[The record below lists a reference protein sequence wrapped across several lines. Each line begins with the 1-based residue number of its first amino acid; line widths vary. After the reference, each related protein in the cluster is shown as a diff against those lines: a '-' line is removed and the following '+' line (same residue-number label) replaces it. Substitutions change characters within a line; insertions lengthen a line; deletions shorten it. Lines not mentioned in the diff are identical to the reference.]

1 MKKIGDI
8 QNWNEGDKRDIAE
21 KELKTLRE
29 KGLYDSYDKT
39 YVINGFKWK
48 IVSKLINPDSTVVY
62 TLECVG
68 TEEEQGQ
75 D

>member
-8 QNWNEGDKRDIAE
+8 QNWNEGDKRDITE
-21 KELKTLRE
+21 KELKTLRD

-48 IVSKLINPDSTVVY
+48 IVSKLVNPDSTVVY

-68 TEEEQGQ
+68 TEEEQGPV
-75 D
+75 

>member
-1 MKKIGDI
+1 VKKIGDI

-68 TEEEQGQ
+68 TEEEF
-75 D
+75 

>member
-8 QNWNEGDKRDIAE
+8 QNWNEGDKRDITE
-21 KELKTLRE
+21 KELKTLRD

-75 D
+75 V

>member
-8 QNWNEGDKRDIAE
+8 QNWNEGDKRDITE
-21 KELKTLRE
+21 KELKTLRD

-48 IVSKLINPDSTVVY
+48 IVSKLVSPDSTVVY

-75 D
+75 V

>member
-1 MKKIGDI
+1 MVGI
-8 QNWNEGDKRDIAE
+8 QNWNEGDKRDITE
-21 KELKTLRE
+21 EELKTLRD

-39 YVINGFKWK
+39 YLMNGFKWK
-48 IVSKLINPDSTVVY
+48 IVSKLVSPDSTVVY

-68 TEEEQGQ
+68 AEE

>member
-8 QNWNEGDKRDIAE
+8 QNWDEGDKRDITE
-21 KELKTLRE
+21 KELKTLRD

-48 IVSKLINPDSTVVY
+48 IVSKLVNPDSTVVY

-75 D
+75 V

>member
-8 QNWNEGDKRDIAE
+8 QNWNEGDKRDITE
-21 KELKTLRE
+21 KELKTLRD

-39 YVINGFKWK
+39 YLLNGYKWK
-48 IVSKLINPDSTVVY
+48 IVSKLVKPDSTVVY

-68 TEEEQGQ
+68 TE

>member
-21 KELKTLRE
+21 KELKTLRD
-29 KGLYDSYDKT
+29 KGLYDSYDIT

-48 IVSKLINPDSTVVY
+48 IVSKLVNPDSTVLY

-68 TEEEQGQ
+68 TEQEQGQ
-75 D
+75 V

>member
-75 D
+75 V

>member
-8 QNWNEGDKRDIAE
+8 PNWNEGDKRDIAE

-68 TEEEQGQ
+68 TEEEF
-75 D
+75 

>member
-8 QNWNEGDKRDIAE
+8 PNWNEGDKRDITE
-21 KELKTLRE
+21 KEIKTLDE

-68 TEEEQGQ
+68 TEEEF
-75 D
+75 

>member
-21 KELKTLRE
+21 KELKTLRD

-39 YVINGFKWK
+39 YLMNGYKWK
-48 IVSKLINPDSTVVY
+48 IVAKLVKPDSTVVY

-68 TEEEQGQ
+68 TE

>member
-1 MKKIGDI
+1 VKKIGEI
-8 QNWNEGDKRDIAE
+8 QNWNEGDKREISE
-21 KELKTLRE
+21 KEIKTLYE

-75 D
+75 V

>member
-1 MKKIGDI
+1 MKKIRDI
-8 QNWNEGDKRDIAE
+8 QNWNEGDKRDITE
-21 KELKTLRE
+21 KELKTLRD

-39 YVINGFKWK
+39 FVINGFKWK
-48 IVSKLINPDSTVVY
+48 IVSKLVNPDSTVVY

-68 TEEEQGQ
+68 TE

>member
-8 QNWNEGDKRDIAE
+8 QNWNEGDKRDITE
-21 KELKTLRE
+21 KELKTLRD

-39 YVINGFKWK
+39 YLMNGYKWK
-48 IVSKLINPDSTVVY
+48 IVSKLVKPDSTVVY

-68 TEEEQGQ
+68 TE

>member
-1 MKKIGDI
+1 VKKIGDI

-21 KELKTLRE
+21 KELKTLRD

-48 IVSKLINPDSTVVY
+48 IVSKLVNPDSTVVY

-75 D
+75 V

>member
-8 QNWNEGDKRDIAE
+8 QNWNEGDKRDITE
-21 KELKTLRE
+21 KELKTLRD

-39 YVINGFKWK
+39 YSMNGFKWK
-48 IVSKLINPDSTVVY
+48 TVSKLVNPDSTVVY

-75 D
+75 V

>member
-8 QNWNEGDKRDIAE
+8 QNWNEGDKRDITE
-21 KELKTLRE
+21 KGLKTLRD

-39 YVINGFKWK
+39 YLMNGYKWK
-48 IVSKLINPDSTVVY
+48 IVSKLVKPDSTVVY

-68 TEEEQGQ
+68 TE

>member
-8 QNWNEGDKRDIAE
+8 QNWNEGDKRDITE
-21 KELKTLRE
+21 KELKTLRD

-48 IVSKLINPDSTVVY
+48 IVSKLVNPDSTVVY

-75 D
+75 V

>member
-1 MKKIGDI
+1 MKKIGNI
-8 QNWNEGDKRDIAE
+8 QNWNEGDKRDITE
-21 KELKTLRE
+21 KELKTLRD

-48 IVSKLINPDSTVVY
+48 IVSKLVNPDSTVVY

-75 D
+75 V

>member
-8 QNWNEGDKRDIAE
+8 QTWNEEDKRDITE
-21 KELKTLRE
+21 KELKTLRD

-48 IVSKLINPDSTVVY
+48 IASKLVSPDSTVVY
-62 TLECVG
+62 TLECVD
-68 TEEEQGQ
+68 TEDEY
-75 D
+75 

>member
-1 MKKIGDI
+1 MKKIGEI
-8 QNWNEGDKRDIAE
+8 QNWNEGDKREISE
-21 KELKTLRE
+21 KEIKILYE

-48 IVSKLINPDSTVVY
+48 IIPKLINPDSTVVY

-68 TEEEQGQ
+68 TEEEF
-75 D
+75 

>member
-48 IVSKLINPDSTVVY
+48 IVSKLVNPDSTVVY

-75 D
+75 V